1 MPTESTSHY
10 LVVDPAL
17 SYYSFAQ
24 RITAAEWENAQAIF
38 EDLKAL
44 PCTPQLQA
52 VLLAQKEEY
61 YSNRSYNV
69 VFAFS

>member
-1 MPTESTSHY
+1 MPTKSPSHY

-24 RITAAEWENAQAIF
+24 RITAKECKNAQAMF

-44 PCTPQLQA
+44 PYTPQLQA

-61 YSNRSYNV
+61 HSNRSYNV